1 MKKGI
6 LVVDND
12 SMNLTRTKI
21 ILGQSYDV
29 LWLTRVQRL

>member
-6 LVVDND
+6 LVVDDD
-12 SMNLTRTKI
+12 SMNLTKTKI